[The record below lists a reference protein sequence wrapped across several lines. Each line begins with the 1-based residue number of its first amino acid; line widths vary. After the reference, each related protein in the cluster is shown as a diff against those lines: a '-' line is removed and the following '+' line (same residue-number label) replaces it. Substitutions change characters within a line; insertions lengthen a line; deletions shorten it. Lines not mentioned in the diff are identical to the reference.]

1 MKSKKGFE
9 LNCASASGH
18 SATESVMPCPNC
30 GEDVDTSEAE
40 GHGTGTVVCPHCE
53 KKFHPAT
60 LTMESKSADVPIAR
74 ACLEA
79 MKARGMNPTLDQI
92 VETVRLEHGVIL
104 DRREAAMQIE
114 GRRQGYSSTSGKA
127 HLASCNASEASAK
140 ARTGEGDHTAAR
152 DAHEAAAKSH
162 MDAVLYHGKAVRFH
176 EEKIKNS
183 AVEISEP
190 EDNDEPE
197 AGD

>member
-1 MKSKKGFE
+1 MKKGIE
-9 LNCASASGH
+9 LCCASATSH
-18 SATESVMPCPNC
+18 SESTTMPCPHC
-30 GEDVDTSEAE
+30 GESVDTSECE
-40 GHGTGTVVCPHCE
+40 GHGTGTVVCPNCE

-60 LTMESKSADVPIAR
+60 LTMESRSADVPIAR

-114 GRRQGYSSTSGKA
+114 GRRQGYSQTSGRA
-127 HLASCNASEASAK
+127 HLASCNAAEASDK

-162 MDAVLYHGKAVRFH
+162 MNAVLYHGKAVRFH
-176 EEKIKNS
+176 EEKIKNQ
-183 AVEISEP
+183 AVEIHEP
-190 EDNDEPE
+190 EDDDEPE
-197 AGD
+197 AVD